1 MPPVSPQSS
10 RAGLITAL
18 VVFVILF
25 VTSAVLAI
33 YNMAEAGK
41 LQQEVTRSKSEN
53 AAYVTEPD
61 KTSEQVLAA
70 KTAGGE
76 SGKSAIQV
84 ILDERDT
91 AVKQI
96 LGTTGTV
103 KQATAQAQASL
114 KGLRDRQKVV
124 AIADGAGLAPTV
136 GTLTNT
142 LAGQVQEK
150 ENLATQLAAAQKSVD
165 DTIAGQK
172 ALNEALNKQI
182 EELKG
187 KYGAAMTELQ
197 QYRAGVDTNVA
208 GIETNAKGEIGK
220 AQAAQAQLAQQVA
233 QLQGDLKKRTEEVGT
248 LQRRLA
254 AFRINTKEPI
264 VQVADGRIARLPGNG
279 MAYISIGAGD
289 QVVVGMTFEVYD
301 HFTGIPSLGQDGLRE
316 SDMPIGKASLEVVRV
331 SSGSSECRIIRKT
344 AGQEL
349 VEGDWIANLV
359 LDPKTKYNFVA
370 YGNFDLDHNGIA
382 SPGDTEI
389 VKQLITRWGAKT
401 QQNIDAD
408 TDFVIMG
415 QEPKLPELSE
425 EQKQDPV
432 MNAQYEQKTA
442 ELNAYHDIVQKA
454 NQFSIPI
461 MNQNRF
467 LYFIGYYAQAPR

>member
-1 MPPVSPQSS
+1 
-10 RAGLITAL
+10 LITAL

-25 VTSAVLAI
+25 VTCAVLAI

-41 LQQEVTRSKSEN
+41 KQQIIDANTSSN
-53 AAYVTEPD
+53 SQYVTEPD
-61 KTSEQVLAA
+61 KTNEQVAA
-70 KTAGGE
+70 AVTAGRE
-76 SGKSAIQV
+76 SGKSAVQQLV
-84 ILDERDT
+84 DERDT
-91 AVKQI
+91 AIKQI

-103 KQATAQAQASL
+103 KSATAQAQAAL
-114 KGLRDRQKVV
+114 KSLRDRQKVV
-124 AIADGAGLAPTV
+124 AVADGAGLAPTV
-136 GTLTNT
+136 GMLANT
-142 LAGQVQEK
+142 LSAQVQEK
-150 ENLATQLAAAQKSVD
+150 NNLAAQLAAAQKQVD

-182 EELKG
+182 DELKG

-208 GIETNAKGEIGK
+208 GIETSAKGEIGK
-220 AQAAQAQLAQQVA
+220 AQAAQAQLTQQVA
-233 QLQGDLKKRTEEVGT
+233 QLQADLKKRTDEVGA

-254 AFRINTKEPI
+254 SFRVNTKEPI
-264 VQVADGRIARLPGNG
+264 VQVADGNIVRLPGSG
-279 MAYISIGAGD
+279 MVYINIGTGD

-301 HFTGIPSLGQDGLRE
+301 HFTGIPSLGQEGLRE
-316 SDMPIGKASLEVVRV
+316 SDMPIGKASIEVIRV
-331 SSGSSECRIIRKT
+331 TSGSSECRIIRKT
-344 AGQEL
+344 PGQEL
-349 VEGDWIANLV
+349 VEGDYVANLV
-359 LDPKTKYNFVA
+359 LDPKTKYNFVV
-370 YGNFDLDHNGIA
+370 YGNFDLDHNGVA

-389 VKQLITRWGAKT
+389 VKQLITRWGGKV
-401 QQNIDAD
+401 QPSIDAD

-415 QEPKLPELSE
+415 QDPKLPELTE

-442 ELNAYHDIVQKA
+442 ELNAYHDLVQKA

-467 LYFIGYYAQAPR
+467 LYYIGYYAQAPR